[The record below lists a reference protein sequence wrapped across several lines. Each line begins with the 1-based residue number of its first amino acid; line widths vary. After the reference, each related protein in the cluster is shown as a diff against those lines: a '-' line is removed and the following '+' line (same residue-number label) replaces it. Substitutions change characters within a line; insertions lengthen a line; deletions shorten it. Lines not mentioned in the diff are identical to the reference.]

1 MATITLGGTPTNTNG
16 NIPKVGSKAPDFTLT
31 SVDLKTKT
39 LSDYDGFRKILNIFP
54 SVGTG
59 VCSASVRKFNEEAGK
74 LKNTKVLCISKD
86 LPFAQKS
93 FCAADG
99 LENVEMLADYKSD
112 SFGSKYGLLI
122 LDGIFQGLLARV
134 VLVLDTDNTILY
146 SEQVPEISQEPDY
159 KAALKVLN

>member
-1 MATITLGGTPTNTNG
+1 MASITLGGTPTNTNG
-16 NIPKVGSKAPDFTLT
+16 SIPKVGSIAPDFTLT
-31 SVDLKTKT
+31 SVDLKAKT

-59 VCSASVRKFNEEAGK
+59 ICASSVRKFNEEAGK

-99 LENVEMLADYKSD
+99 LENVEMLADYKTTA
-112 SFGSKYGLLI
+112 FANKYGLLI
-122 LDGIFQGLLARV
+122 MDGIFESLLSRV
-134 VLVLDTDNTILY
+134 VLVLDANNRVLY
-146 SEQVPEISQEPDY
+146 SEQVPEIGQEPDY
-159 KAALKVLN
+159 KAALKALI